1 MVDNSSN
8 LLLVAISTVGGVVKI
23 VFISE
28 LLVDFVRN
36 VPHPRNCRRQSSKM
50 QLLLLIA
57 NVLLLYC
64 ANGECRELCCCTSAL
79 SACCYTRTF
88 VKCFSECSSRLTRLK
103 YNNIVLYTHHLH
115 SKAAIRLLSRAA
127 VAFSSSGVCSF
138 EGGARFAR
146 NRRGVQR

>member
-57 NVLLLYC
+57 NV
-64 ANGECRELCCCTSAL
+64 
-79 SACCYTRTF
+79 
-88 VKCFSECSSRLTRLK
+88 
-103 YNNIVLYTHHLH
+103 
-115 SKAAIRLLSRAA
+115 
-127 VAFSSSGVCSF
+127 
-138 EGGARFAR
+138 
-146 NRRGVQR
+146 